1 MTLSCFL
8 STKEFRA
15 HDRSHPRSK
24 EIYEELDR
32 LTEELIAHGHHFD
45 ASWITK
51 TMENDETIQSVLCGH
66 SERIALAFNF
76 IQRPGPTTIQLVKN
90 LRICG
95 DCRSCSSHR
104 F

>member
-1 MTLSCFL
+1 MYFSLFVQ
-8 STKEFRA
+8 TKEFRA

-24 EIYEELDR
+24 EIYEESAR
-32 LTEELIAHGHHFD
+32 LTEELIAHGHRFD

-51 TMENDETIQSVLCGH
+51 TIENDDTIQSVLCGH

-76 IQRPGPTTIQLVKN
+76 IQRPVPTTIQLVKN

-95 DCRSCSSHR
+95 DCRSY
-104 F
+104 